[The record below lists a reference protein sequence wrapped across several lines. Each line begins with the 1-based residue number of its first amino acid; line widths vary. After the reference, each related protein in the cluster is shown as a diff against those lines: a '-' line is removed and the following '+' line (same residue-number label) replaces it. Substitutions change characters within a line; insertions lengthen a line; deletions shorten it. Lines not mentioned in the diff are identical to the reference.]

1 MRYDPLPPSHAGT
14 RFLSG
19 GSYDEW
25 YGRDQQLD
33 VLAHRFMDIVGV
45 AERSHAGER
54 GLPKV
59 HYAASEGAGVDDPR
73 SSAVFLA
80 DEADR
85 YGGRAGDS
93 NGVIVREAGA
103 SRLASGQ
110 QRVDAGKRVEA

>member
-1 MRYDPLPPSHAGT
+1 MRYVSLAASHAGT

-25 YGRDQQLD
+25 YGRNQQLD

-45 AERSHAGER
+45 AERPHAGER

-59 HYAASEGAGVDDPR
+59 HHAAGEGAGADDPR
-73 SSAVFLA
+73 GSAVFLA

-85 YGGRAGDS
+85 YAGLAGDS
-93 NGVIVREAGA
+93 NGVVVRETGA

-110 QRVDAGKRVEA
+110 QRVGAVRRGEA